1 MGTREKNLG
10 VITAKDQAT
19 QWKIVGNCMVSHLIR
34 RKRVEVE
41 HFMPQTMFKTINL
54 LQASFHS
61 QRTNRHLGQTSPVL
75 KFSYPNPFFLFPSPI
90 R

>member
-19 QWKIVGNCMVSHLIR
+19 QWKIAGNYMVSHLTG

-41 HFMPQTMFKTINL
+41 HSMPQTMFKTINL
-54 LQASFHS
+54 L
-61 QRTNRHLGQTSPVL
+61 
-75 KFSYPNPFFLFPSPI
+75 
-90 R
+90 